1 MQESPSFRK
10 HDKYKANSYRSYNFR
25 MPSRYD
31 SCFWM
36 KFCQTPL
43 WDRTLIQELRP
54 DIGSL
59 RILDVGCATG
69 RLLECLYK
77 AGARELFG
85 VDLAPRILEV
95 AREKFLQTEACIELS
110 TADAE
115 DALPWDNGYFDAI
128 TLTGVLHHF
137 FRPKDA
143 LSEIYRVLQSGGRLL
158 VIDPCFFPLLRQVIN
173 AVIRVIPHDG
183 DFHFYSHR
191 EAASLLADLGFEVR
205 RTRRL
210 GFWAFFAIAHKPNL
224 LQNAPLT
231 RS

>member
-1 MQESPSFRK
+1 MDEIPSFRK
-10 HDKYKANSYRSYNFR
+10 HDNYKANSYRSYNFK

-31 SCFWM
+31 SCYWM

-43 WDRTLIQELRP
+43 WDQTLIEELQP
-54 DIGSL
+54 VSGSH

-69 RLLECLYK
+69 RLLESLYR
-77 AGARELFG
+77 AGARELCG
-85 VDLAPRILEV
+85 VDLAPQILEV
-95 AREKFLQTEACIELS
+95 ARQKFSQIEASVELQ

-115 DALPWDNGYFDAI
+115 DVLPWSDGFFDTV

-137 FRPKDA
+137 FRPRDA
-143 LSEIYRVLQSGGRLL
+143 LTEIYRVMQSGGRLL

-183 DFHFYSHR
+183 DFHFYAQR
-191 EAASLLADLGFEVR
+191 EATNLFTDLGFEIKQI
-205 RTRRL
+205 RRL
-210 GFWAFFAIAHKPNL
+210 GFWAFFAVTHKPNL
-224 LQNAPLT
+224 AQNTSLT

>member
-1 MQESPSFRK
+1 MTEIPQFRK
-10 HDKYKANSYRSYNFR
+10 HDKYKADSYHSYNFK

-31 SCFWM
+31 SCYWM

-43 WDRTLIQELRP
+43 WDQTLIEELHP
-54 DIGSL
+54 ISGSH

-69 RLLECLYK
+69 RLLEHLYK
-77 AGARELFG
+77 AGAIGIFG
-85 VDLAPRILEV
+85 VDLAPQILEV
-95 AREKFLQTEACIELS
+95 AREKFSQLEASVELQ

-115 DALPWDNGYFDAI
+115 DVLPWNDNYFNTV

-137 FRPKDA
+137 FRPRDA
-143 LSEIYRVLQSGGRLL
+143 LAEIYRVLRSGGRLL

-183 DFHFYSHR
+183 DFHFYSQR
-191 EAASLLADLGFEVR
+191 EAVGLLADLGFEVR

-210 GFWAFFAIAHKPNL
+210 GYWAYLTIAHKPN
-224 LQNAPLT
+224 
-231 RS
+231 